1 MSGLFRR
8 LNKRKLNTIKRGYWK
23 LKKLEFEYI
32 WQDKKTKRYNECK
45 LAKGTLSKANTM
57 YRTLCLG
64 DSQQISTDD
73 DENQDTWKLSN
84 QVNVFLLLLLFCF
97 FFNFYFYF
105 ILLYNTNQV
114 NVFLIIGF
122 LK

>member
-1 MSGLFRR
+1 MV
-8 LNKRKLNTIKRGYWK
+8 
-23 LKKLEFEYI
+23 
-32 WQDKKTKRYNECK
+32 NECK
-45 LAKGTLSKANTM
+45 LAKGTLCKVNTM
-57 YRTLCLG
+57 YRMLCLG

-73 DENQDTWKLSN
+73 DENQDALKFSN
-84 QVNVFLLLLLFCF
+84 QVNVFFCCCF
-97 FFNFYFYF
+97 VFSFFNFNFYF